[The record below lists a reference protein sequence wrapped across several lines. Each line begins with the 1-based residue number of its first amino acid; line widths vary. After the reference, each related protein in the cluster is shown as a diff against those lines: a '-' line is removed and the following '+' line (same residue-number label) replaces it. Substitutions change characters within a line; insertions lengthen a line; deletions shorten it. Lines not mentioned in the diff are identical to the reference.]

1 MGDNYQL
8 VIIGS
13 GSGGREAARLAAR
26 NGLRT
31 ALIERDRLG
40 GACFHTGCY
49 ALLTL
54 QASAR
59 EFRDRWRSGRF
70 GNKID
75 LLQETLRNWM
85 VTRSNVSGRLVDDFR
100 TELEQSGVE
109 LFPGHGQF
117 LDERTLQVID
127 PSGTVKTI
135 VADNVIVATGSRPAS
150 FNRSGPRLVNSD
162 ELLRIESLP
171 GHLLII
177 GAGSIGCEFASIYRT
192 LGCAVTLVEKE
203 SRVLP
208 GWEPEAAERVAE
220 MLEMRGV
227 TIRLQQKIP
236 LNQIEEFDEGV
247 RIPLP
252 GNSAVEADLVLVSI
266 GRTPNSAGIGLGAL
280 GIDDSSFLKV
290 DERMRLSRPGL
301 YAVGDVNGISLLD
314 STAFSQASVAIDS
327 ILGRDTQFDQR
338 WIPRCIHSEPS
349 IASVGFTEEEAK
361 AHGVEYLVVSDTLR
375 LVSDLERSVVD
386 PEPTFLK
393 VIVGSRSRYLLGCLA
408 VGDHAPVIVNIATI
422 AMKSGLTVE
431 QLLQMPLVQPSASE
445 ALMAVLRKA
454 RSR

>member
-1 MGDNYQL
+1 
-8 VIIGS
+8 
-13 GSGGREAARLAAR
+13 
-26 NGLRT
+26 
-31 ALIERDRLG
+31 
-40 GACFHTGCY
+40 
-49 ALLTL
+49 
-54 QASAR
+54 
-59 EFRDRWRSGRF
+59 
-70 GNKID
+70 
-75 LLQETLRNWM
+75 
-85 VTRSNVSGRLVDDFR
+85 
-100 TELEQSGVE
+100 
-109 LFPGHGQF
+109 
-117 LDERTLQVID
+117 
-127 PSGTVKTI
+127 
-135 VADNVIVATGSRPAS
+135 
-150 FNRSGPRLVNSD
+150 
-162 ELLRIESLP
+162 LLRIKSLP

-177 GAGSIGCEFASIYRT
+177 GAGSVGCEFASIYRT
-192 LGCAVTLVEKE
+192 LGCEVTLVEKE

-361 AHGVEYLVVSDTLR
+361 AHGLEYLVVSDTLR

-393 VIVGSRSRYLLGCLA
+393 VIVDSRSRFLLGCLA

-454 RSR
+454 